1 MNTLRGHYGHI
12 WRRKWPLPGAV
23 VAMREA
29 EALRM
34 GLGWGFQAVTER
46 TEAEE
51 TNIPTFWLPSLNYSK
66 MVIYSLFSPENIY
79 PVTPYSVD
87 ILYHVP
93 FELSLVPKIVKIS
106 PL

>member
-1 MNTLRGHYGHI
+1 MIT
-12 WRRKWPLPGAV
+12 WK
-23 VAMREA
+23 A

-66 MVIYSLFSPENIY
+66 M
-79 PVTPYSVD
+79 
-87 ILYHVP
+87 
-93 FELSLVPKIVKIS
+93 ELHYLWEQ
-106 PL
+106 